1 MSKNTAGGSASAP
14 LPEEAPFI
22 FEWTAR
28 EATALQAA
36 LRMTNEGY
44 AEHLGVATRTVAGW
58 RARQEVVPRRDVQE
72 ILDAAYQLAARD
84 LHVVRRFLYALKH
97 GPGSTPCE
105 ERGRRE
111 ATPPI
116 VMAAEMELMKA
127 RIAELTAQ
135 LELKEQQS

>member
-1 MSKNTAGGSASAP
+1 MTEKSAGRTASAP

-44 AEHLGVATRTVAGW
+44 AEHLGVATRSVASW
-58 RARQEVVPRRDVQE
+58 RARPSMVPRRDLQE
-72 ILDAAYQLAARD
+72 ILDAAYALAVRD
-84 LHVVRRFLYALKH
+84 LHVVRRFLYALEH
-97 GPGSTPCE
+97 GHGSVPAP

-116 VMAAEMELMKA
+116 VMAAEMELMRA
-127 RIAELTAQ
+127 RIAELTA
-135 LELKEQQS
+135 ELAAKEQQS